1 MAQNH
6 RCATDFYSAQTG
18 YISKIISPSK
28 ILSVDTIHIP
38 VVVHVIYK
46 TSEQNISYDQI
57 QSQIDVLNEDFSGNS
72 YNKAKIPDVW
82 KNLNGDSKI
91 RFHLARKDP
100 DGNPS
105 SGITR
110 TQTTTDAFPVSNQ
123 MKSSSTGGQD
133 PWPDTAY
140 LNIWVCNLANN
151 VLGFAQYPGGS
162 PATDGVVIHT
172 KAFGRTGN
180 LFAKYNKGRTATHET
195 GHWLNLLH
203 IWGDADCGND
213 FISDTPVQKTST
225 SNCPSYPKV
234 SCCSGSSNCNDP
246 HGDMFMNY
254 MDYTDDKCMML
265 FTAKQTERMLNAVQI
280 YRPSFVNSTTHV
292 PVSHPVSDLKINRMV
307 KPAGLLCNQIHIP
320 EAEILNTGTSAITS
334 FTIEAGIVDGISE
347 TKTWNG
353 NLLPGESVIVSFD
366 AIKVSTGEGVVFA
379 RIISSDDF
387 EFNNYITAGYVRV
400 DGEYGCTPLDEKPT
414 ITIIPNLASDFIKI
428 LTSFKLSNKTR
439 IKIVDVSGKTLMEK
453 EENSTEGFGFTLN
466 IRSLSQ
472 GVYFVYV
479 MTDAKEAAAKFVKIN
494 E

>member
-1 MAQNH
+1 MAQDH
-6 RCATDFYSAQTG
+6 RCATDQYAFETGNFSKFISSA
-18 YISKIISPSK
+18 K
-28 ILSVDTIHIP
+28 ILLVDTIHIP

-46 TSEQNISYDQI
+46 TAEQNISYEQI

-82 KNLNGDSKI
+82 KNLHTDSKI

-100 DGNPS
+100 DGNPT

-110 TQTTTDAFPVSNQ
+110 TQTTTDVFPVSNQ
-123 MKSSSTGGQD
+123 MKSTATGGQD
-133 PWPDTAY
+133 PWPDTSY

-180 LFAKYNKGRTATHET
+180 LFAKYNKGRTATHEI

-225 SNCPSYPKV
+225 SNCPSFPKV
-234 SCCSGSSNCNDP
+234 SCCNGSSNCNDP

-265 FTAKQTERMLNAVQI
+265 FTAKQTERMRNAVQV
-280 YRPSFVNSTTHV
+280 YRPSFLNSI
-292 PVSHPVSDLKINRMV
+292 SHIPPSALVSDLSINRIV
-307 KPAGLLCNQIHIP
+307 KPTGLLCNQIHTP
-320 EAEILNTGTSAITS
+320 EAEVINTGTSATNS
-334 FTIEAGIVDGISE
+334 FTIEAGLVDGISE
-347 TKTWNG
+347 SKTWNG

-366 AIKVSTGEGVVFA
+366 AIKISSGDGVVFA
-379 RIISSDDF
+379 RILSVDDF
-387 EFNNYITAGYVRV
+387 EFNNYLTAGYIRV
-400 DGEYGCTPLDEKPT
+400 EAEYGCTPLDEKPVIT
-414 ITIIPNLASDFIKI
+414 ITPNPASGFIHI
-428 LTSFKLSNKTR
+428 QSSFKLSNKTS
-439 IKIVDVSGKTLMEK
+439 IKIVDISGKALIEK
-453 EENSTEGFGFTLN
+453 EENSTEGFDMVLN
-466 IRSLSQ
+466 IYSLSQ
-472 GVYFVYV
+472 GIYFVYV
-479 MTDAKEAAAKFVKIN
+479 LTDTKESAAKFVKIN